1 MPVETTSHPPEAAP
15 PSGPARRGLTDGG
28 RRAALVTL
36 AAAVVVL
43 GLGAW
48 AVGDGQPLPGE
59 VGTVEA
65 WNRLPAAVGWPLRAI
80 MQLGTLWAGL
90 AAVAAAAWWCRRV
103 GMLAPAAL
111 LLSVAVAYRLDNV
124 LKDLIE
130 RPRPY
135 DVLPDLVAR
144 DHVGGFAYPSGHTT
158 MAVAIVAGLHPVLP
172 GEADR
177 PFRDHRE
184 ALQELRRDPGA
195 CRPSDPCRE
204 ASGRPPHRT
213 HPGDGPARCRGPRA
227 GPASCPHGS
236 GRSRRPR
243 A

>member
-36 AAAVVVL
+36 AVAVVVL

-158 MAVAIVAGLHPVLP
+158 MAVAIVAALHPILP
-172 GEADR
+172 RRGQVVAWTLAALVAVARLHVGAHWPLDLVGGAALGLTIAAAAWLVVDR
-177 PFRDHRE
+177 LPRCWF
-184 ALQELRRDPGA
+184 A
-195 CRPSDPCRE
+195 
-204 ASGRPPHRT
+204 PPDRT
-213 HPGDGPARCRGPRA
+213 T
-227 GPASCPHGS
+227 
-236 GRSRRPR
+236 SRWR
-243 A
+243 